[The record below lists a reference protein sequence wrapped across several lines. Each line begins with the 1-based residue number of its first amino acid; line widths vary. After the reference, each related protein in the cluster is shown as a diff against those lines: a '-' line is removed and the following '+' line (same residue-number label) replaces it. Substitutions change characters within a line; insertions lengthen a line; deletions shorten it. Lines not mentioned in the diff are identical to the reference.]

1 MIVCVCVLVIVLF
14 SGKKSV
20 EMEKSVRDQYIHE
33 TSVFFFHFQ
42 DMIVLV
48 LLIQFPTPESCAQ
61 W

>member
-33 TSVFFFHFQ
+33 TSGFFFHFQ